1 MSGRMHGRLPDG
13 GRRGRRARAAGRVAV
28 GAVAV
33 ALLALAPTAASTA
46 ATPPPPSCDPAPGI
60 REAEYWLDDYG
71 IRAAWQTT
79 RGAGQVIAVIDTG
92 VDPTVAELQGA
103 VLPGA
108 DFSGQGDGN
117 GWTPVGP
124 ADEREHGTL
133 VASMAAGRG
142 TGPDAGMIGVA
153 PEAEILPISIGFG
166 DDSDSDDAI
175 ASAVR
180 FAVDHGATV
189 INMSLTRNTLEWPK
203 SWDDA
208 FLYAMDHDVV
218 IVAAAGN
225 RGSGTTVV
233 GAPATMPGVLT
244 VAGVD
249 QNGAASYDASSQGI
263 TIGVAA
269 PSECLVGVAPGG
281 GYRLWSGT
289 SGAAPLVAGIVALVR
304 ASHPGLDADD
314 VIERIVATAK
324 DAGAPGQDAIYG
336 WGLVDAENAVTAS
349 VPHVDANPMG
359 SLEDWV
365 KLYRPTANE
374 PEPVPTPVVIIP
386 SAPQAVA
393 GDPTSPTGRLLP
405 SLTLL
410 RTVGVG
416 ALAIGLFVAGLILL
430 GVWAVRRIEAG
441 RRSR

>member
-1 MSGRMHGRLPDG
+1 MCI
-13 GRRGRRARAAGRVAV
+13 AV
-28 GAVAV
+28 VVGM
-33 ALLALAPTAASTA
+33 LLALAPSVAAHADS
-46 ATPPPPSCDPAPGI
+46 I
-60 REAEYWLDDYG
+60 RDAEYWLDEYG

-92 VDPTVAELQGA
+92 VDPSVAELQGA

-108 DFSGQGDGN
+108 DFSGEGDSK
-117 GWTPVGP
+117 GWKPVGG
-124 ADEREHGTL
+124 DEESLHGTL

-142 TGPDAGMIGVA
+142 SGPDEGMIGVA
-153 PEAEILPISIGFG
+153 PEATILPISIGFDG
-166 DDSDSDDAI
+166 KSDSDAAI
-175 ASAVR
+175 AKAVR

-189 INMSLTRNTLEWPK
+189 INMSLTRNTLEWPS

-208 FLYAMDHDVV
+208 FLYAMQHDVV

-244 VAGVD
+244 VAGVNRD
-249 QNGAASYDASSQGI
+249 GTASEDASSQGI

-269 PSECLVGVAPGG
+269 PSEQLVGVAPGG

-289 SGAAPLVAGIVALVR
+289 SGSAPLVAGIVALVR
-304 ASHPGLDADD
+304 AEFPSLDADD

-324 DAGAPGQDAIYG
+324 DAGAPGRDAIYG
-336 WGLVDAENAVTAS
+336 WGLVNAEAAVDAV
-349 VPHVDANPMG
+349 VPRVDANPMG

-365 KLYRPTANE
+365 KLYRPSVSEPQTA
-374 PEPVPTPVVIIP
+374 PTPVVIIP
-386 SAPQAVA
+386 SAPQVVA
-393 GDPTSPTGRLLP
+393 SDPKSPSGHLLP
-405 SLTLL
+405 SIGLL
-410 RTVGVG
+410 RSVGPG
-416 ALAIGLFVAGLILL
+416 ALAIGLLVAALIAL
-430 GVWAVRRIEAG
+430 GAWTVRRIEAD

>member
-1 MSGRMHGRLPDG
+1 MRLLG
-13 GRRGRRARAAGRVAV
+13 RAAIAAGVVALFTL
-28 GAVAV
+28 APVAV
-33 ALLALAPTAASTA
+33 AHADS
-46 ATPPPPSCDPAPGI
+46 I
-60 REAEYWLDDYG
+60 RDAEYWLDEYG

-92 VDPTVAELQGA
+92 VDPTVPELQGA

-108 DFSGQGDGN
+108 DFSGEGDSK
-117 GWTPVGP
+117 GWTPVGDSEEDRP
-124 ADEREHGTL
+124 HGTL

-142 TGPDAGMIGVA
+142 TGPNEGMIGVA
-153 PEAEILPISIGFG
+153 PEAKILPISIGFDG
-166 DDSDSDDAI
+166 KSDSDDEI
-175 ASAVR
+175 AAAVR

-189 INMSLTRNTLEWPK
+189 INMSLTRNTLEWPR

-208 FLYAMDHDVV
+208 FLYAMQHDVV

-225 RGSGTTVV
+225 RASGTTVV

-249 QNGAASYDASSQGI
+249 RNGQASVGASSQGI

-269 PSECLVGVAPGG
+269 PSEQLVGVAPGG
-281 GYRLWSGT
+281 VYLMWGGT

-304 ASHPGLDADD
+304 ASHPSLDANN

-324 DAGAPGQDAIYG
+324 DAGAPGQDALYG
-336 WGLVDAENAVTAS
+336 WGLVDAAAAVTSTS
-349 VPHVDANPMG
+349 VPFVTTNPMG
-359 SLEDWV
+359 SLQDWV
-365 KLYRPTANE
+365 RLYRPTAAE
-374 PEPVPTPVVIIP
+374 PDPVPTPVEIEP
-386 SAPQAVA
+386 STPLVVA
-393 GDPTSPTGRLLP
+393 ADPPSPTGRLLP
-405 SLTLL
+405 SVTLL

-416 ALAIGLFVAGLILL
+416 ALAIALFVAGAIVI
-430 GVWAVRRIEAG
+430 GVWAVRRAEAA

>member
-1 MSGRMHGRLPDG
+1 VSALALSARVRRAGRLLV
-13 GRRGRRARAAGRVAV
+13 AG
-28 GAVAV
+28 
-33 ALLALAPTAASTA
+33 LATAFLVLAPTVAAHADS
-46 ATPPPPSCDPAPGI
+46 I
-60 REAEYWLDDYG
+60 RDAEYWLDEYG

-92 VDPTVAELQGA
+92 VDPSVAELQGA

-108 DFSGQGDGN
+108 DFSGEGDST
-117 GWTPVGP
+117 GWTPVG
-124 ADEREHGTL
+124 DDEEREHGTL

-142 TGPDAGMIGVA
+142 SGPDEGVIGVA
-153 PEAEILPISIGFG
+153 PEAQILPISIGFDG
-166 DDSDSDDAI
+166 RSDSDAAI
-175 ASAVR
+175 AKAVR

-189 INMSLTRNTLEWPK
+189 INMSLTRNTLEWPS

-208 FLYAMDHDVV
+208 FLYAMQHDVV

-249 QNGAASYDASSQGI
+249 RSGQASADASSQGI
-263 TIGVAA
+263 TVGVAA
-269 PSECLVGVAPGG
+269 PSEELVGVAPGG

-289 SGAAPLVAGIVALVR
+289 SGSAPLVAGIVALVR
-304 ASHPGLDADD
+304 SAYPGLDADD

-324 DAGAPGQDAIYG
+324 DAGAPGRDAIYG
-336 WGLVDAENAVTAS
+336 WGLVDAAAAVAAS

-365 KLYRPTANE
+365 KLYRPSTIE
-374 PEPVPTPVVIIP
+374 PQPAPTPVVIIP
-386 SAPQAVA
+386 SEPKVVA
-393 GDPTSPTGRLLP
+393 SDSESPTGVLLP
-405 SLTLL
+405 SIALL

-416 ALAIGLFVAGLILL
+416 ALAIGLFVAALIAL
-430 GVWAVRRIEAG
+430 GVWTVRRLEM
-441 RRSR
+441 RRRGP